1 MLLHVI
7 FPSKYFS
14 TVGAGKAG
22 RAVETSNVAQQI
34 VPPRKAGTTMG
45 SGAGEGANACV
56 GFEVNLKMGS
66 FGESFATVRD
76 VAEVALVTTSF
87 DAGNTMGTGA
97 WIGYPSSWPAPGLCR
112 CNWYLFV
119 REQEEKI
126 GARDWDNSSWH
137 CSVRCSW
144 WRRTRCKSWRS
155 HSYF

>member
-1 MLLHVI
+1 MRHTFLQNILILDLSHNDLLQRLATHGLMLLHVI

-14 TVGAGKAG
+14 TVSAGKAG

-56 GFEVNLKMGS
+56 GFEVNLKVGS

-87 DAGNTMGTGA
+87 DAGNTMGAGATGTSSSGSRRRRSVPG
-97 WIGYPSSWPAPGLCR
+97 IGTILPGTA
-112 CNWYLFV
+112 V
-119 REQEEKI
+119 
-126 GARDWDNSSWH
+126 
-137 CSVRCSW
+137 
-144 WRRTRCKSWRS
+144 
-155 HSYF
+155 

>member
-56 GFEVNLKMGS
+56 GFEVNLKVRGL
-66 FGESFATVRD
+66 GESFATVRD

-97 WIGYPSSWPAPGLCR
+97 RIGYPSSWPAPGLCR

-126 GARDWDNSSWH
+126 GARYRDNSSWH

>member
-1 MLLHVI
+1 MLFHVI

-56 GFEVNLKMGS
+56 GFEVNLKVRS
-66 FGESFATVRD
+66 LGESLSTVRD

-87 DAGNTMGTGA
+87 DAGNTMGTSA
-97 WIGYPSSWPAPGLCR
+97 WIGYPPSWPAPGLCR
-112 CNWYLFV
+112 CNW
-119 REQEEKI
+119 
-126 GARDWDNSSWH
+126 
-137 CSVRCSW
+137 
-144 WRRTRCKSWRS
+144 
-155 HSYF
+155 